1 MKSSLNRK
9 EKEEKMIL
17 ITGGAYQGK
26 SEVAKK
32 IFMEKKKIDFSENK
46 LQREQLYKEGTNK
59 RYQDREQQ
67 ASRNPIIVEGEIASF
82 QQLQQA
88 DIIEHFH
95 LWIRNFIMEEKNPY
109 YVIEELLRKNSEV
122 IVELTQLG
130 CGIVPMEVF
139 DRNYRELVGRIGCY
153 LAEHAQAVYLVN
165 CGLSK
170 RLK

>member
-1 MKSSLNRK
+1 M
-9 EKEEKMIL
+9 
-17 ITGGAYQGK
+17 
-26 SEVAKK
+26 
-32 IFMEKKKIDFSENK
+32 
-46 LQREQLYKEGTNK
+46 
-59 RYQDREQQ
+59 
-67 ASRNPIIVEGEIASF
+67 
-82 QQLQQA
+82 
-88 DIIEHFH
+88 
-95 LWIRNFIMEEKNPY
+95 
-109 YVIEELLRKNSEV
+109 IEELLRKNSEV

>member
-59 RYQDREQQ
+59 RYQ
-67 ASRNPIIVEGEIASF
+67 EICTAGT
-82 QQLQQA
+82 A
-88 DIIEHFH
+88 
-95 LWIRNFIMEEKNPY
+95 
-109 YVIEELLRKNSEV
+109 
-122 IVELTQLG
+122 
-130 CGIVPMEVF
+130 
-139 DRNYRELVGRIGCY
+139 
-153 LAEHAQAVYLVN
+153 
-165 CGLSK
+165 
-170 RLK
+170 